1 MLVSVIKCHK
11 VTILVSKGLHSFMNG
26 FLGTYQTSLDDKGR
40 FNVPAKF
47 RGVLEKDYSSQLVI
61 TYMDGYL
68 IAFPQKEWARNKER
82 LHDLDTTNKEDR
94 KKIRRIVSKAVEVEI
109 KSGKLLIP
117 ANQREIAEIAVQD
130 EVVLV
135 GMLESFEIWSKNRWL
150 EEEQDDED

>member
-1 MLVSVIKCHK
+1 
-11 VTILVSKGLHSFMNG
+11 MNG

-68 IAFPQKEWARNKER
+68 IAFPQKEWARNKDR
-82 LHDLDTTNKEDR
+82 LRDLDTTNKEDR

-117 ANQREIAEIAVQD
+117 ANQRDTAEIVVQD

-135 GMLESFEIWSKNRWL
+135 GMLESFEIWSKARWL
-150 EEEQDDED
+150 EAEQEEED